1 MLHLP
6 LAKEVLDRAADLR
19 GDESALDSL
28 AQSGVYYLFI
38 DGKWLVDDQ
47 GLRELSLSESQRYHD
62 GAERY
67 FLGKDQRGLGHFL
80 IHHREGSTIEHDG
93 LRLESLRTKV
103 AHFSALHIDV
113 AMHGQGLAHWHSH
126 HPFCSRCGKITR
138 SITGGAVRSC
148 EDGHQHHPRT
158 DPAIITLIKD
168 LDDRILLGHQASW
181 PEGRFSTFAGFV
193 EPGESFEAALHREVA
208 EEAGVRISTFQY
220 LGSQPWP
227 FPSSVMIAFEAVIDD
242 PSLARPDGEEIVE
255 IEWFTRES
263 LQEATRSGRIFL
275 PPPISVARAMIDRWY
290 GEKSR
295 EPLITEDLW
304 RS

>member
-6 LAKEVLDRAADLR
+6 LAKEVLDRAAELR

-28 AQSGVYYLFI
+28 ARSGIFYLFI
-38 DGKWLVDDQ
+38 DGKWLVDDR
-47 GLRELSLSESQRYHD
+47 GLVELTSAESSRYLIA
-62 GAERY
+62 GERY
-67 FLGKDQRGLGHFL
+67 FLGRDVNGVGHFL
-80 IHHREGSTIEHDG
+80 IHHAQESSVEHEG

-103 AHFSALHIDV
+103 AQFSALHIDV
-113 AMHGQGLAHWHSH
+113 AMHGQGLANWHSH
-126 HPFCSRCGKITR
+126 HPFCSRCGKITQ

-148 EDGHQHHPRT
+148 SEGHQHHPRT

-168 LDDRILLGHQASW
+168 RDDRILLGHQASW
-181 PEGRFSTFAGFV
+181 PEGRFSTLAGFV

-208 EEAGVRISTFQY
+208 EESGVRISEFNY

-227 FPSSVMIAFEAVIDD
+227 FPSSVMIAFEAVTED
-242 PSLARPDGEEIVE
+242 PSSARPDGEEIVE
-255 IEWFTRES
+255 IEWFTRQSLLES
-263 LQEATRSGRIFL
+263 TSSGRILL

-290 GEKSR
+290 GEKSN
-295 EPLITEDLW
+295 EPLITEDRW

>member
-6 LAKEVLDRAADLR
+6 LAKEVLDRTADLR

-28 AQSGVYYLFI
+28 AQSGVFYFFI
-38 DGKWLVDDQ
+38 EGKWLVDDQ
-47 GLRELSLSESQRYHD
+47 GLVELTSAESQKYLD
-62 GAERY
+62 ASERY
-67 FLGKDQRGLGHFL
+67 FLGRDLDGIGHFL
-80 IHHREGSTIEHDG
+80 IHHAGERTVEHEG
-93 LRLESLRTKV
+93 LRLENLRTKV
-103 AHFSALHIDV
+103 ADFSPLHIDV
-113 AMHGQGLAHWHSH
+113 AMHGQGLANWHSH
-126 HPFCSRCGKITR
+126 HPFCSRCGKITQP
-138 SITGGAVRSC
+138 ITGGAVRSC

-168 LDDRILLGHQASW
+168 RDDRILLGHQASW

-208 EEAGVRISTFQY
+208 EESGVKISEFQY

-227 FPSSVMIAFEAVIDD
+227 FPSSVMIAFEAVTDD
-242 PSLARPDGEEIVE
+242 PTSARPDGEEIVE

-263 LQEATRSGRIFL
+263 LLEATRSGRILL

-290 GEKSR
+290 GEKSN
-295 EPLITEDLW
+295 EPLVAEDLW